1 MERIEWLYTGSGI
14 CIYDAT
20 DLRGIER
27 KWVND
32 RRGCVIRFRFTKRRG
47 KGQNE
52 PQAGDQIGSC
62 VSFRAAG
69 SRFVSLSVPYV
80 FFFLHSR
87 CLPSLAPARP
97 PNQSILQGR
106 RTAVDEKTPW
116 RKAPRALREFGH
128 PPALILSLT

>member
-47 KGQNE
+47 KGTKR
-52 PQAGDQIGSC
+52 ARIKIGSC

-69 SRFVSLSVPYV
+69 SRVRILVSPVT
-80 FFFLHSR
+80 FFFCIAGAYPVWHAR
-87 CLPSLAPARP
+87 DPQPVQFFRAVELPSMKKRLGERRLVRSGNLATHLP
-97 PNQSILQGR
+97 
-106 RTAVDEKTPW
+106 
-116 RKAPRALREFGH
+116 
-128 PPALILSLT
+128 